1 MMAEARRLSPAIS
14 ASLAKS
20 VSTSASL
27 ADFRDSSSLIS
38 SNLFLSS
45 IGTYNKKKKILYNEY
60 IQTLNNNMTLTFE
73 CNYLI

>member
-45 IGTYNKKKKILYNEY
+45 IGTYNKKKMLLYN
-60 IQTLNNNMTLTFE
+60 
-73 CNYLI
+73 